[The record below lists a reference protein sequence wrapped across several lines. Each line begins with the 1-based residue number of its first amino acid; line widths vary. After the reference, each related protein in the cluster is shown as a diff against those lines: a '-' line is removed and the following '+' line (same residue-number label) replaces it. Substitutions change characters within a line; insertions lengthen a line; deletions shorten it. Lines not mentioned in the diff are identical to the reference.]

1 MFRCSFSALPG
12 RKIACQLHKTCFY
25 IISRLPHGTLHR
37 PLQCSAAASARCQVP
52 KLIASSP
59 KHCFYS
65 ISKLPRGF
73 HRLRNIEVCHKLP
86 GSSRNSSH
94 QLSQGSKIT
103 KSLPLKQGVGGTR
116 ALALLYIYIYICI
129 YIYVWL
135 CMYINRYQPT
145 QMSSPVCRRTSLW
158 PS

>member
-116 ALALLYIYIYICI
+116 ALALLYIYIYI
-129 YIYVWL
+129 YVWL